1 MPREDGTFQVI
12 TPNQLLMGWSGNS
25 LPDSS
30 SLVDKLPMS
39 SRFRAISHV
48 SSSFWHRWSVL
59 VSPSLVYRQKW
70 HLSSGNVKVGDLV
83 MIADSGRIK
92 GKYKLGIVLTVNAS
106 SDGLVRSVSVQYF
119 VKRGNGE
126 ALTAQQVVRSVQ
138 RLVMVLPVEE
148 QSENLQVQEDVAQV
162 QVCKAP

>member
-1 MPREDGTFQVI
+1 
-12 TPNQLLMGWSGNS
+12 
-25 LPDSS
+25 
-30 SLVDKLPMS
+30 
-39 SRFRAISHV
+39 
-48 SSSFWHRWSVL
+48 
-59 VSPSLVYRQKW
+59 
-70 HLSSGNVKVGDLV
+70 